1 MKGQKDN
8 KDTQIIVKIRKLRVN
23 FELRYDYLKV
33 LTEYIKRFPKE
44 HRLTRKDSIIGQDGN
59 PKDDWVRVISDAKIG
74 EIIAFLLDNKIRFV
88 FENITT
94 DVIERL
100 KNEYVERQRNIAKIL
115 RLKDDLLDCEYDDY
129 SFLKIQP
136 YEYQKKAIKFF
147 ELNNGVSILGDEP
160 GVGKTAPAFT
170 YATKHKL
177 KTLIICPASLKLMWR
192 NEILKFTNEKAF
204 VYKFK
209 PNKKSKIVAYSKEES
224 LFHITNFESIESYI
238 KVEYKHKC
246 GGKIIQQGNK
256 TKACDWEQID
266 LSKQYKKCPICNNT
280 GKVKTRAVGLVAFG
294 DDFGQSIDP
303 EDYDLIII
311 DECHR
316 MKELETTW
324 TKIIHKAFSC
334 IPKKILLSGTVIK
347 SRPEEFF
354 STLNFIMPEEWKNYH
369 EFGVRYGAGYQDNF
383 GWKYNGASNLEELF
397 TRVSSYFLRRL
408 KRDVLKEL
416 PPKTYLEIPLELDD
430 KEYSEY
436 QKLEKEVKKEIVN
449 GKEIEKSE
457 SYLTKVHKLKMFTG
471 RIKVKKIKEMIEDI
485 LESGEK
491 VVVVS
496 DYVELAEEI
505 ANQFKEISVLH
516 TGGMSD
522 VEKQASVDKFQED
535 NNIKVFSGMILAS
548 GVGITL
554 TAASKLV
561 VIGFPW
567 TPADLEQIHDRIHRA
582 GATSDT
588 IEIITPYCQ
597 DTIDE
602 DIMELLDDKSYIVT
616 KTLDNKE
623 FKREVIKIEKN
634 IFKEL
639 LKRIKEK

>member
-316 MKELETTW
+316 MKEMKTEW

-334 IPKKILLSGTVIK
+334 IPKKVLLS
-347 SRPEEFF
+347 
-354 STLNFIMPEEWKNYH
+354 
-369 EFGVRYGAGYQDNF
+369 
-383 GWKYNGASNLEELF
+383 
-397 TRVSSYFLRRL
+397 
-408 KRDVLKEL
+408 
-416 PPKTYLEIPLELDD
+416 
-430 KEYSEY
+430 
-436 QKLEKEVKKEIVN
+436 
-449 GKEIEKSE
+449 
-457 SYLTKVHKLKMFTG
+457 
-471 RIKVKKIKEMIEDI
+471 
-485 LESGEK
+485 
-491 VVVVS
+491 
-496 DYVELAEEI
+496 
-505 ANQFKEISVLH
+505 
-516 TGGMSD
+516 
-522 VEKQASVDKFQED
+522 
-535 NNIKVFSGMILAS
+535 
-548 GVGITL
+548 
-554 TAASKLV
+554 
-561 VIGFPW
+561 
-567 TPADLEQIHDRIHRA
+567 
-582 GATSDT
+582 
-588 IEIITPYCQ
+588 
-597 DTIDE
+597 
-602 DIMELLDDKSYIVT
+602 
-616 KTLDNKE
+616 
-623 FKREVIKIEKN
+623 
-634 IFKEL
+634 
-639 LKRIKEK
+639 